1 MSRPGRIVVF
11 AASLMLLAST
21 SARGQAQAGGENPKK
36 VVLVELFT
44 SQG

>member
-1 MSRPGRIVVF
+1 MSRPARIATF

-21 SARGQAQAGGENPKK
+21 AAYGQAQAGGGSPKK
-36 VVLVELFT
+36 LVLVELFT